1 VLDAV
6 IDVALKQRLLV
17 FLGAVA
23 LAAWG
28 LSSYLK
34 IPIDAFPDVAPV
46 QVLVSMRA
54 PGLTPEELESR
65 VTAPIEI
72 AMRGIPNLVQM
83 RSTTRYSVALMTFE
97 FADGTDIFWA
107 RAQVNERLQDVRDQ
121 LPPGADG
128 GLAPVVTALAE
139 MLMFTIE
146 SDQLNAQEV
155 RSLVDWVIRPAL
167 RALPGVADVNVLG
180 GFVRTFEVV
189 PSAPAMAARGIT
201 TQMLENALVANNRN
215 DGAGRVRDGEEAL
228 LVRSE
233 GRIRTLD
240 DVRDIVVALRG
251 ASIVRV
257 GDVADVRFGALPRNG
272 VVTTNAEREAV
283 FALVLGLRGAS
294 AKLVVKAVKKKFAEL
309 KPRLP
314 ADAKIVVFYDRS
326 DLIEKAVGTVREV
339 LTEAVVLVVILL
351 LVFLGNLRAAL
362 VVSTILPLAVLVT
375 FIVMRLSGYSANIMS
390 LGGLAIAIG
399 LLVDCAVVVVENVE
413 HRLTQEQKPDVRT
426 RLRMTLEA
434 TREVAMPLVSG
445 VVIIITVFMPL
456 LALQGLEGR
465 LFRPVA
471 LTIGFA
477 LGAALILSLT
487 VIPSL
492 AAYVL
497 RSGEH
502 REPWF
507 VRKLHAFYDPLLV
520 AAMRRPMIVAALVA
534 LGAIAAV
541 AAFHRIG
548 ETFMPVMDEG
558 TPIVSIRKFPT
569 ISIGE
574 AAQTDLR
581 IEQELMSRIPEIKRI
596 MARAGSDELGI
607 DPAGVNETDMYLT
620 LAPRKEWRGH
630 HRDTNWLID
639 EMRHV
644 LEAIPGISYSFSQPI
659 DMRVQ
664 EMIIGARGDVVVK
677 VFGDDID
684 TLNKLARDVAE
695 QMRKIPG
702 ATDVYALRNSG
713 VKYLTV
719 KVDRSKAGRLGLNAT
734 EVQDALRFWVDG
746 KQLGIVLEGA
756 VRTPLV
762 IRGEES
768 LRSSAVDLERVPVVR
783 PNGGTVELS
792 QLADIRVEDG
802 PVQIIREGGQ
812 RFATVLTNVRGRD
825 LVGFVAEAQAAVSAN
840 VPLPKD
846 YALAWGGQ
854 FQNQQRAAARLRL
867 VVPIALG
874 LIFLLLYLT
883 FGSVRQAALVFCNV
897 PFATIGGV
905 IALWASGLFLSVPAS
920 VGFIALVGIA
930 VLNGVVL
937 VSYINESVAKGDRP
951 FRDAI
956 MEGAKRRLRP
966 VTLTATIAA
975 LGLVPFLFASGPG
988 SEIQKPLAIVVIG
1001 GLVTATLLTLILLPI
1016 LYDHFALTRAE
1027 RAKVD
1032 EFIRDKK
1039 AVEAA
1044 EEAAVAAQAQGVP
1057 ARAAE

>member
-1 VLDAV
+1 
-6 IDVALKQRLLV
+6 
-17 FLGAVA
+17 
-23 LAAWG
+23 
-28 LSSYLK
+28 
-34 IPIDAFPDVAPV
+34 
-46 QVLVSMRA
+46 
-54 PGLTPEELESR
+54 
-65 VTAPIEI
+65 
-72 AMRGIPNLVQM
+72 
-83 RSTTRYSVALMTFE
+83 
-97 FADGTDIFWA
+97 
-107 RAQVNERLQDVRDQ
+107 
-121 LPPGADG
+121 
-128 GLAPVVTALAE
+128 
-139 MLMFTIE
+139 
-146 SDQLNAQEV
+146 
-155 RSLVDWVIRPAL
+155 
-167 RALPGVADVNVLG
+167 
-180 GFVRTFEVV
+180 
-189 PSAPAMAARGIT
+189 MAARGIT
-201 TQMLENALVANNRN
+201 TAMLETALVANNRN

-240 DVRDIVVALRG
+240 DVRNIVVALHG

-272 VVTTNAEREAV
+272 VVTTNAEREGI
-283 FALVLGLRGAS
+283 FGLVLGLRGTS
-294 AKLVVKAVKKKFAEL
+294 AKVVVRAVKKKFDEL

-314 ADAKIVVFYDRS
+314 ADARIVIFYDRS
-326 DLIEKAVGTVREV
+326 DLIEKAVDTVQEV
-339 LTEAVVLVVILL
+339 LIEAVVLVIFLL
-351 LVFLGNLRAAL
+351 LLFLGNLRAAL
-362 VVSTILPLAVLVT
+362 VVSMILPLAVLVT
-375 FIVMRLSGYSANIMS
+375 FIIMRLSGYSANIMS

-399 LLVDCAVVVVENVE
+399 LLVDCAVVVVENVA
-413 HRLTQEQKPDVRT
+413 HRFTQVQKPDVRT
-426 RLRMTLEA
+426 RLRLTLEA
-434 TREVAMPLVSG
+434 TGEVAMPLVSG

-477 LGAALILSLT
+477 LGAALVLSLT

-502 REPWF
+502 KDPWM
-507 VRKLHAFYDPLLV
+507 VRKLHAVYDPLLA
-520 AAMRRPMIVAALVA
+520 AAMRRPLIVAVLVA
-534 LGAIAAV
+534 IGVAA
-541 AAFHRIG
+541 AAGAFHRIG

-558 TPIVSIRKFPT
+558 TPIISLRKFPT
-569 ISIGE
+569 ISIAE

-607 DPAGVNETDMYLT
+607 DPGGVNETDMYLT
-620 LAPRKEWRGH
+620 LAPRKEWRK
-630 HRDTNWLID
+630 RSMTWLMD
-639 EMRHV
+639 EMRKV
-644 LEAIPGISYSFSQPI
+644 LDEIPGMSYAFSQPI

-664 EMIIGARGDVVVK
+664 DMIVGARGDVVVK
-677 VFGDDID
+677 AFGDDIE
-684 TLNKLARDVAE
+684 TLNRVVADIAV
-695 QMRKIPG
+695 QMRKISG

-719 KVDRSKAGRLGLNAT
+719 NIDRSKAGRLGLNVT
-734 EVQDALRFWVDG
+734 EVQDALRFWIDG
-746 KQLGIVLEGA
+746 KQIGIVLEGS

-762 IRGEES
+762 IRGEET
-768 LRSSAVDLERVPVVR
+768 LRTSAVDLARIPVVR

-792 QLADIRVEDG
+792 QLANIRVEDG

-825 LVGFVAEAQAAVSAN
+825 LVGFVAEAQAAVNDN
-840 VPLPKD
+840 VKLPRD
-846 YALAWGGQ
+846 YSLEWGGQ

-874 LIFLLLYLT
+874 MIFLLLYLT
-883 FGSVRQAALVFCNV
+883 FGSVRQAVLVFCNV

-920 VGFIALVGIA
+920 VGFIALIGIA

-937 VSYINESVAKGDRP
+937 VSYINESVAKGDRL

-966 VTLTATIAA
+966 VTLTASIAA

-1001 GLVTATLLTLILLPI
+1001 GLVTATLLTLFLLPI
-1016 LYDHFALTRAE
+1016 LYDHFALPRAE
-1027 RAKVD
+1027 RIKVD
-1032 EFIRDKK
+1032 EFIREKE

-1044 EEAAVAAQAQGVP
+1044 EAAAVAARTVP
-1057 ARAAE
+1057 AQAAE